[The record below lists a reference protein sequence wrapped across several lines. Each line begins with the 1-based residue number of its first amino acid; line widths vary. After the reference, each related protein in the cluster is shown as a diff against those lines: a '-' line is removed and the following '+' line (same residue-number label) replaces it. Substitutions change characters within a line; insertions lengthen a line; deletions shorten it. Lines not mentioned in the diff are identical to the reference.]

1 MTRMMNL
8 LMVGILK
15 SWSEYYGN
23 HQAVSVAVRF
33 IHLVG
38 LVLGGGT
45 ALFIDRQVLRAA
57 RGNEEEKHEALRY
70 LRNAHALVIPWLAT
84 LGITGILMT
93 AADTETFL
101 VSRVYWIKMAVVALL
116 AVNGGVLLLAEKR
129 VMQLGAAKTWSRLVT
144 VSTISFLLWI
154 GALLM
159 GILLTVAA

>member
-1 MTRMMNL
+1 MMTV

-15 SWSEYYGN
+15 SWSEYYGD

-33 IHLVG
+33 MHLVG
-38 LVLGGGT
+38 LLLGGGT

-70 LRNAHALVIPWLAT
+70 LRSAHVVVVPWLMI

-116 AVNGGVLLLAEKR
+116 AVNGGILLLAEKR
-129 VMQLGAAKTWSRLVT
+129 VMRLGTTKTWSQLAT

-159 GILLTVAA
+159 GTLLTVAA

>member
-1 MTRMMNL
+1 MA
-8 LMVGILK
+8 GILK

-38 LVLGGGT
+38 IVLGGGT
-45 ALFIDRQVLRAA
+45 ALFIDRHVLRAV
-57 RGNEEEKHEALRY
+57 RGSDKEKREALRY
-70 LRNAHALVIPWLAT
+70 LRSAHVWVIPWLVA
-84 LGITGILMT
+84 LGMTGILMT

-129 VMQLGAAKTWSRLVT
+129 VTRLGTTNTWSHLVT
-144 VSTISFLLWI
+144 VSTTSFLLWI

-159 GILLTVAA
+159 GTLLTVAA